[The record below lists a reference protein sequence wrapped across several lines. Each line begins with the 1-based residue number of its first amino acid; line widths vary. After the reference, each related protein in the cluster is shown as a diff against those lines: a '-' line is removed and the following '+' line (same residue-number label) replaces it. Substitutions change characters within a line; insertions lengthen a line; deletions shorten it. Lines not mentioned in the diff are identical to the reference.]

1 MSADLDVRPGLVI
14 PGDELEESTSR
25 AGGPGGQSVNTT
37 SSRVSLRWNV
47 PTSKISDYFRNRLL
61 AKLRLTR
68 DGDVLIHADEHKSQ
82 LQNRDAARD
91 RLVAMI
97 TDALVVA
104 KKRVATKPSKNA
116 KKRRVDEKKAR
127 GATKR
132 MRGSV
137 DD

>member
-1 MSADLDVRPGLVI
+1 MSADLFVRPGFVI

-47 PTSKISDYFRNRLL
+47 PTSAISDYFRNRML

-82 LQNRDAARD
+82 LQNREAARD
-91 RLVAMI
+91 RLKQMI
-97 TDALVVA
+97 LDALEVP
-104 KKRVATKPSKNA
+104 KKRVATKPSKGA
-116 KKRRVDEKKAR
+116 KKRRVDDKKAR

-132 MRGSV
+132 LRGNT

>member
-1 MSADLDVRPGLVI
+1 MSADLHVLPGLVI

-47 PTSKISDYFRNRLL
+47 PRSAIPDYFRNRML

-82 LQNRDAARD
+82 LQNREAARD
-91 RLVAMI
+91 RLKQMI
-97 TDALVVA
+97 LDALIVP
-104 KKRVATKPSKNA
+104 KKRVATKPSKGA
-116 KKRRVDEKKAR
+116 KRRRVDDKKAR

-132 MRGSV
+132 LRGSH